1 MQFWKN
7 WPTVYKSIFWFIASI
22 FILSILL
29 LWFFYFSSPAP
40 ALTWNSIQE
49 QELHEIPAYTFQHG
63 LFELTIHGDNYLI
76 FERWL
81 GGSLQVHEI
90 LSYCFLGL
98 LMIFMI
104 IMTSIVTTLPRFW
117 SLAGLGLFILFIVS
131 FRLEVLTMFGLF
143 NKTFTVIVLVLYIPV
158 AYYLNAFA
166 SKVSFIRRIL
176 IFTGITLIVGVCIAL
191 FAEVPKPFLHLA
203 ATGVTAG
210 IVLTVIFILMVAPE
224 IIAFFVFIV
233 STGSK
238 QTKSLNHFLIIS
250 LVYLVNLVLFFLSR
264 ADIVGWNFL
273 SINLLLLLTISG
285 IIGIWSFR
293 DRKPQYENII
303 EADPFGVF
311 FILSLGS
318 ICFGTIAYSIS
329 QANDPVIESFNVIIL
344 YSHIGYGLIFVIY
357 TLSNFI
363 SLLGNNLPTY
373 KVLYKPTNMPYF
385 TSRFAGLIATLAF
398 VFTNTW
404 QVPVYNAMGGYYNAV
419 GDLYVTVKNHNLAE
433 AFYEKAGEFGF
444 LNHHSNYAIAGIEG
458 GRNNN
463 IKERAFYKRASEV
476 RPTEMSFLNYS
487 QTYQREQNWLEA
499 LFSLNEATNAF
510 PESGTI
516 KNTKGLVY
524 AKLHLTDSAL
534 MMFNEARSFSSIKN
548 SAELNLIALAAK
560 ENLTTQADSLYDL
573 IGSSSQGVQ
582 ANALAFANLQ
592 GRKLEMP
599 SEIIKDTVVNLFS
612 ATLWNNYILNHLNQV
627 DTAFVNRVIEI
638 AKKPTNSDYSEALL
652 FSSALALYRD
662 GQVNRAFQ
670 LIHQVIMYSSNQ
682 GKYNNILALWA
693 LEQGSAETAVEYLK
707 YALNQNFES
716 ALLTIAIAQSETRNI
731 APALVAWDS
740 VRRSGDSTHRP
751 MAESMIRVLGI
762 PPSLLPKLT
771 EEEKYAY
778 CRYRLSPGDTNTLK
792 SVLST
797 IKNEDLK
804 AKAILDASQKLYRL
818 DETNAA
824 IGIFQGLKGLKLS
837 DKKMYE
843 EIQHMELLML
853 AKKNDIRTL
862 AAQINSGIEFNAQR
876 NNEKIYFTALLNVL
890 SGDTIS
896 AKKNFEWLQSA
907 NSYFDDAIVTSAWY
921 FKANSSDNLKAYN
934 ILVEALLANPRSV
947 KILKAYSLEAAR
959 MGFDDYA
966 KSGLERLSHLI
977 PAPAFRKFMLEN
989 QQTFSALSF

>member
-1 MQFWKN
+1 MQFWN
-7 WPTVYKSIFWFIASI
+7 TWPTVYKRIFWFAASL
-22 FILSILL
+22 FILTILL
-29 LWFFYFSSPAP
+29 LWFFYFSAPAP
-40 ALTWNSIQE
+40 ALSWNSIQE
-49 QELHEIPAYTFQHG
+49 QELHEIPAYTFQQG

-81 GGSLQVHEI
+81 GGNIESHEI

-98 LMIFMI
+98 LMVFMI
-104 IMTSIVTTLPRFW
+104 IMTSIVTTLQRFW

-131 FRLEVLTMFGLF
+131 FRMEVLSMFGLI
-143 NKTFTVIVLVLYIPV
+143 NKTFTVIVLVLYIPI
-158 AYYLNAFA
+158 AYYINVY
-166 SKVSFIRRIL
+166 STNISFIKRIY
-176 IFTGITLIVGVCIAL
+176 IFSGITAIVGICIML
-191 FAEVPKPFLHLA
+191 FAGVPKPFLHLA
-203 ATGVTAG
+203 ATGVSAG
-210 IVLTVIFILMVAPE
+210 IVLTAIFILMVAPE

-238 QTKSLNHFLIIS
+238 QTKSLNHFLIVS
-250 LVYLVNLVLFFLSR
+250 VVYLVNLVLFFLSR
-264 ADIVGWNFL
+264 ANIVGWNFL
-273 SINLLLLLTISG
+273 SINLFLLLTISG

-293 DRKPQYENII
+293 DRRPQYENII

-318 ICFGTIAYSIS
+318 VCFGTIAYFIS
-329 QANDPVIESFNVIIL
+329 QANDSVLESFNVLIL

-419 GDLYVTVKNHNLAE
+419 GDLYVSVKNYNLAE
-433 AFYEKAGEFGF
+433 AFYEKASEYGF
-444 LNHHSNYAIAGIEG
+444 LNHHANYAIAGIEA

-463 IKERAFYKRASEV
+463 IKERIHYKRAGEV

-499 LFSLNEATNAF
+499 LFILNDAAKIF
-510 PESGTI
+510 PKSGTI
-516 KNTKGLVY
+516 KNTQGLVY

-534 MMFNEARSFSSIKN
+534 MRFNEARSFSSVKN

-560 ENLTTQADSLYDL
+560 ENLTTQADSLYNL

-582 ANALAFANLQ
+582 ANALAFANQQ

-599 SEIIKDTVVNLFS
+599 AEVIKDTVVNLFS
-612 ATLWNNYILNHLNQV
+612 ATLWNNYILNHLDAV
-627 DTAFVNRVIEI
+627 DTTFVNRVIEI
-638 AKKPTNSDYSEALL
+638 AKKPSNSDYSESLL
-652 FSSALALYRD
+652 FASALALYRD
-662 GQVNRAFQ
+662 GQVNKAFE
-670 LIHQVIMYSSNQ
+670 LIQQVIIYSSNQ

-693 LEQGSAETAVEYLK
+693 LEQQAPETAVQYLA

-716 ALLTIAIAQSETRNI
+716 ALLSTAIAQSETHNI
-731 APALVAWDS
+731 GLAVVAWDS
-740 VRRSGDSTHRP
+740 VRRNGDSTHMK
-751 MAESMIRVLGI
+751 MAESMIRVLGL
-762 PPSLLPKLT
+762 PSSMLSKLT

-778 CRYRLSPGDTNTLK
+778 CRYRLSPADTIELK
-792 SVLST
+792 TVLST

-804 AKAILDASQKLYRL
+804 AKALLDASQKLYRQ
-818 DETNAA
+818 DETDAA
-824 IGIFQGLKGLKLS
+824 IGIFRGIKGLKLS
-837 DKKMYE
+837 DKKMFE
-843 EIQHMELLML
+843 DIQHFELLML

-862 AAQINSGIEFNAQR
+862 TSQINTGIEFNGQR
-876 NNEKIYFTALLNVL
+876 KNEKIYFTALMNIS
-890 SGDTIS
+890 SGDS
-896 AKKNFEWLQSA
+896 VNAKKNFEWLHFA
-907 NSYFDDAIVTSAWY
+907 NAYFDDAVVTSAWY
-921 FKANSSDNLKAYN
+921 FKANSSNNLKAYE
-934 ILVEALLANPRSV
+934 ILVEAILINPQSV
-947 KILKAYSLEAAR
+947 KILKAYSLEAAK

-966 KSGLERLSHLI
+966 KSGLERLSRLI
-977 PAPAFRKFMLEN
+977 PAPAFRKFMLDN
-989 QQTFSALSF
+989 QQTFSGLTF